1 MIRNQKKFSEFG
13 NVLQSKT
20 LQPGETAEIF
30 SLEMPKNYI
39 GFIYY
44 LANGYFPLK
53 LNIDGEVVDVNI
65 MVASIGSPK
74 LFDPPYV
81 VNKSIKVSAK
91 NETTAPKT
99 ISFYAD
105 GIAYS
110 ALTISEEIFIKE
122 IKGEKEELSQA
133 TLTSPVNVKE
143 IIPTTAHI
151 VNHNLNEADKWYEI
165 RIPRDVVTWAITI
178 RGSYEVKYSY
188 SPTHQTYRTLRAGE
202 ILEADTAPSHTL
214 NAIWVM
220 SEDGGVVVELEV
232 WKK

>member
-1 MIRNQKKFSEFG
+1 MIRNQKKFSELG

-39 GFIYY
+39 GFLYY
-44 LANGYFPLK
+44 LANDYFPLK
-53 LNIDGEVVDVNI
+53 LNIDEEVVNVNI
-65 MVASIGSPK
+65 MAASIGSPK

-81 VNKSIKVSAK
+81 VNKYIKVRAK
-91 NETTAPKT
+91 NETTEAKK

-110 ALTISEEIFIKE
+110 ALTVSEEIFIKE

-133 TLTSPVNVKE
+133 TLTPPVNVKE

-151 VNHNLNEADKWYEI
+151 INHNLNEANRWYEI
-165 RIPRDVVTWAITI
+165 RIPRDVVTWAITV
-178 RGSYEVKYSY
+178 RGSHEIRYSY

-202 ILEADTAPSHTL
+202 ILEADTSPSDTL
-214 NAIWVM
+214 NAVWVV
-220 SEDGGVVVELEV
+220 SEEGGVVVELEV
-232 WKK
+232 WRK